1 MTTDG
6 ADSIPAPSSSGGRMA
21 STEHIDPV
29 LMRVARALA
38 MSQGSSDWHEFVLPA
53 QAMLRALRE
62 PSDEMLEAGAIGM
75 PDWGDLPT
83 GWRAMIDHVLGEE
96 AVQFNDN
103 TTAQAAT
110 KATG

>member
-1 MTTDG
+1 MVT
-6 ADSIPAPSSSGGRMA
+6 AVASI
-21 STEHIDPV
+21 ENIDPV

-38 MSQGSSDWHEFVLPA
+38 MSQGSGSWHEFVVPA
-53 QAMLRALRE
+53 QEMLRALRE

-83 GWRAMIDHVLGEE
+83 GWRAMIDHVIGEE
-96 AVQFNDN
+96 RLPFNDN
-103 TTAQAAT
+103 TAASKAE

>member
-1 MTTDG
+1 
-6 ADSIPAPSSSGGRMA
+6 MA
-21 STEHIDPV
+21 SFEKIDPV

-38 MSQGSSDWHEFVLPA
+38 ISQGSSDWHEFVAAA

-62 PSDEMLEAGAIGM
+62 PSAEMLEAGANGM

-83 GWRAMIDHVLGEE
+83 GWRAMIDYVIGEE
-96 AVQFNDN
+96 PLQFNDN
-103 TTAQAAT
+103 AAAAKPE

>member
-1 MTTDG
+1 
-6 ADSIPAPSSSGGRMA
+6 MA
-21 STEHIDPV
+21 RLENIDPV

-38 MSQGSSDWHEFVLPA
+38 VSQGLSNWEDFVGPA

-62 PSDEMLEAGAIGM
+62 PSDEMLEAAARGM

-83 GWRAMIDHVLGEE
+83 GWRAMIDHVLGDAELPL
-96 AVQFNDN
+96 NDN
-103 TTAQAAT
+103 ATAVKAS